1 MGDKNLS
8 SLESE
13 IEITRARLAS
23 TIDEL
28 VYRSSPKTIAK
39 REVNQVKG
47 YFVGPDGPRSENIVK
62 VAGGVAGAIVVFVLL
77 RKIIK

>member
-1 MGDKNLS
+1 VGDKQLN

-47 YFVGPDGPRSENIVK
+47 FFVGPEGPRTDNIIK
-62 VAGGVAGAIVVFVLL
+62 VVGGVAVAATVFVLL
-77 RKIIK
+77 RKIVK